1 MPVSPPQAAWPIP
14 DDYQDA
20 IKVVFVPS
28 TTRKIAIVTE
38 TFPPEINGVA
48 NTLNYLCQGLMACGH
63 QVQVIRPR
71 QVNEGKPGHQPLEGD
86 ALEQHVVAGVPLPG
100 YPELRLGL
108 PCGRRLS
115 RLWKRQ
121 QPDAIYVA
129 TEGPLGWSAVR
140 AAKRLGIPVSSGFH
154 TNFHT
159 YSQYYGA
166 GFLESIIA
174 VYLRA
179 FHNRTDNTL
188 VPTQRMRQRLEAMGI
203 ERVQVMSRGVD
214 CDRFTP
220 ERRDPETR
228 ARWGLREDEL
238 VVQYVG
244 RLAPEKNLTLAV
256 HSFERLRAFH
266 PNVRFM
272 LVGDGPLRRKLQERH
287 PDYVFCGMQEGDE
300 LARHYAAGDIFLF
313 PSKTDTFGNV
323 VLEAMASGL
332 AVVGFD
338 DAASAEHIQHEFNGM
353 KADLHDDEAF
363 ICSVMK
369 LADQPSL
376 LQQVR
381 TQARET
387 ALSLHWRLV
396 TETFQRTLLDER
408 PRVYSPAAKASP
420 PKTRKTTQ
428 RFQSAPTPRR

>member
-1 MPVSPPQAAWPIP
+1 MLSP
-14 DDYQDA
+14 
-20 IKVVFVPS
+20 S
-28 TTRKIAIVTE
+28 RKIAIVTE

-48 NTLNYLCQGLMACGH
+48 NTLNYLCQGLLAGGH

-71 QVNEGKPGHQPLEGD
+71 QVNEQRRAAPATDNTPTLY
-86 ALEQHVVAGVPLPG
+86 QHVVSGVPLPG

-108 PCGRRLS
+108 PCGRRLT

-121 QPDAIYVA
+121 RPDAIYVA

-140 AAKRLGIPVSSGFH
+140 AARRLGIPVSSGFH

-159 YSQYYGA
+159 YSRYYGA
-166 GFLESIIA
+166 GFLESVIA

-179 FHNRTDNTL
+179 FHNRTDCTL
-188 VPTQRMRQRLEAMGI
+188 VPTERMRRRLETMGV
-203 ERVQVMSRGVD
+203 ERVHVMSRGVD
-214 CDRFTP
+214 CDRFSP
-220 ERRDPETR
+220 ERRDPSVR
-228 ARWGLREDEL
+228 ARWGLNENDL

-256 HSFERLRAFH
+256 HCFERLRATH
-266 PNVRFM
+266 PDVRFM
-272 LVGDGPLRRKLQERH
+272 LVGDGPMRRRLQERH
-287 PDYVFCGMQEGDE
+287 PDYIFCGMQEGDE
-300 LARHYAAGDIFLF
+300 LARHYACGDIFLF

-338 DAASAEHIQHEFNGM
+338 DAAAAEHIRHEQNGM
-353 KADLHDDEAF
+353 KANLQDDDAY

-376 LQQVR
+376 LRRIR

-387 ALSLHWRLV
+387 ALGLHWQVV
-396 TETFQRTLLDER
+396 TETFRQRLLDEQSR
-408 PRVYSPAAKASP
+408 TVIAPGNRHRAQNGHHQKLESAS
-420 PKTRKTTQ
+420 T
-428 RFQSAPTPRR
+428 SRR